1 MFKPDQPIQ
10 SNRDDKLNRSDF
22 AESLGEAILKYKEK
36 DSIVVGLFGTWGSG
50 KTSIIN
56 MALEHIDLASKNF
69 NVNDKTI
76 VTKFNPWNYSDQNQ
90 LVIQYFKHLSTVLQ
104 KPDYAENVKEAGR
117 QLEIYANFFSP
128 LKYIPGIGQYIAI
141 AEDVLKSIGSA
152 TQDMANQ
159 KANDLET
166 KRLDLN
172 KLLSNQPH
180 KIVVVIDDIDRL
192 NNTEIRQIFQLI
204 KSLGDFPN
212 TIYLLAFDKNVV
224 AKALQPE
231 QKGTGLEYLEKMVQ
245 MPIDIPLISKS
256 EVEKM
261 LLSQLDEIIKDVPED
276 KWDKTYW
283 GNIYQSS
290 LKYFFNN
297 IRDVTRYINSLKFSF
312 DMIKEEVNPIDFI
325 AITAIQVFIPDLY
338 YSIRDNKNMFSGVYT
353 ETDRGYEAQ
362 EKKKERYNELFNQSI
377 ALPRETIINLLKIMF
392 PKIEDVYGH
401 SYYGAS
407 WMDNW
412 RRDGRICSP
421 DVFDTFFR
429 LSIPKGEISQRE
441 ITEILSHGNSSRS
454 FAESLLRLNK
464 EEKIARFLDHLEDYT
479 KENIPEE
486 NIEPIITALM
496 DVGDLFPEGDTG
508 FLGFD
513 TPMRIMRL
521 IYQLIHRVPDF
532 ENRFS
537 ILRNAINNS
546 QSSLS
551 TAVHEVAIQNQEH
564 GKYNSDDISE
574 PEEKLTL
581 KADHLTEL
589 EKLVCDK
596 IEVWAND
603 GRLAKHDHLI
613 AILYSWKQW
622 GCTEKVESFV
632 EGMIE
637 TDDGLVDFIA
647 SFLNKVRSQTAS
659 NYVANIK
666 WRININSVKE
676 FVNIDDIEPRLR
688 KIYHSPDYE
697 KLADRKKLGI
707 KTFIDEFD
715 GKIKDPFPK

>member
-10 SNRDDKLNRSDF
+10 SNRDDKLNRSAF

-56 MALEHIDLASKNF
+56 MVLEHIGLASKNY
-69 NVNDKTI
+69 NVDDKPI

-141 AEDVLKSIGSA
+141 AEGVLKSIGSA

-166 KRLDLN
+166 KRSDLN

-245 MPIDIPLISKS
+245 MPIDIPLISKN

-261 LLSQLDEIIKDVPED
+261 LLSHLDEIIKDVPED

-283 GNIYQSS
+283 GNIYHSGI
-290 LKYFFNN
+290 KYFFNN
-297 IRDVTRYINSLKFSF
+297 IRDVTRYINSLEFSF
-312 DMIKEEVNPIDFI
+312 NIIKEEVNPIDFI

-338 YSIRDNKNMFSGVYT
+338 YVIRDNINMFSGVYS
-353 ETDRGYEAQ
+353 ETDRSYEAQ
-362 EKKKERYNELFNQSI
+362 EKKKERYDKIINQSHS
-377 ALPRETIINLLKIMF
+377 LPRETIINLLKVMF

-429 LSIPKGEISQRE
+429 LSIPKGELSQRE
-441 ITEILSHGNSSRS
+441 ITGILSQGNSSS
-454 FAESLLRLNK
+454 FFAESLLRLNK
-464 EEKIARFLDHLEDYT
+464 EEKIARFLDRLEDYT

-496 DVGDLFPEGDTG
+496 DVGDLFPKGDTG

-513 TPMRIMRL
+513 TPRKIMRV
-521 IYQLIHRVPDF
+521 IYQLIHRFPDF

-537 ILRNAINNS
+537 ILKNAINNS
-546 QSSLS
+546 QRSLC
-551 TAVHEVAIQNQEH
+551 TAVHEVAIQNQQH

-581 KADHLTEL
+581 KADYLTDL

-596 IEVWAND
+596 IEVWANN
-603 GRLAKHDHLI
+603 GRLAKHNNLI

-622 GCTEKVESFV
+622 GCKDKVEKFVESF
-632 EGMIE
+632 IE
-637 TDDGLVDFIA
+637 TDEGLVDFVA

-659 NYVANIK
+659 DYVANIK
-666 WRININSVKE
+666 WRIDLKNVKDFINLEKV
-676 FVNIDDIEPRLR
+676 EPRIR
-688 KIYHSPDYE
+688 RIFNSPEYSQFDE
-697 KLADRKKLGI
+697 KKKLGI
-707 KTFIDEFD
+707 ETFLDTFDEKT
-715 GKIKDPFPK
+715 KDPFPG